1 VPHPDPDLTL
11 KRAAASLGRALSVAV
26 DTVVADLEQRDLQ
39 SRCVLDDAVEALILA
54 IARSSTATFALWL
67 STGDEDTARREG
79 LDASRIFGQLAA
91 RNDAPLNEVT
101 KRCLRW
107 HDAVAVQLNCDAAR
121 LRLEHGLPL
130 ALSMLQRSLNV
141 TIVRMTEAFEVERQ
155 HLHQAVLAHQ
165 EEIAFQAAHDALT
178 GLPNRALIIDRIEQY
193 LHRHGRFGTG
203 ATVLFIDLD
212 NFKAVNDNF
221 GHTVGDELLRAVAR
235 RVGEVLR
242 ESDTLGRLGGDEF
255 IVVSNCVPPDDAPEL
270 ICRRTLD
277 ALREP
282 FVLESAGSVPIT
294 VTASIGVATGAHG
307 PAEEILQD
315 ADIAMYRAKREGKNR
330 FVHFESEML
339 DDVATWFELD
349 GDLKKA
355 VEGQEFFLEYQPVI
369 KLATM
374 SITGAEALLRWRHP
388 TRGTI
393 PPGEFISHLEESN
406 QISVVGRWVLDQA
419 CHDGAEWHRLGY
431 PLEVSVN
438 LSARQLDTDPIVTD
452 IQAALDRNALA
463 ADHLCVEVTESAM
476 MRDLDMALLRLR
488 AIGSLGVRIAI
499 DDFGTGYS
507 SFAHLERLPVD
518 VLKIDQ
524 SFIQRLSNES
534 SARVLVHAQIQ
545 LAKAL
550 RIETLAEG
558 VEEPY
563 QLDCLKEEA
572 CTSAQGF
579 LLCRPLAARAIPD
592 FIVRWDERVARGVD
606 GVHRVS

>member
-1 VPHPDPDLTL
+1 M
-11 KRAAASLGRALSVAV
+11 AAFRLL
-26 DTVVADLEQRDLQ
+26 AD
-39 SRCVLDDAVEALILA
+39 
-54 IARSSTATFALWL
+54 
-67 STGDEDTARREG
+67 
-79 LDASRIFGQLAA
+79 
-91 RNDAPLNEVT
+91 
-101 KRCLRW
+101 
-107 HDAVAVQLNCDAAR
+107 
-121 LRLEHGLPL
+121 
-130 ALSMLQRSLNV
+130 
-141 TIVRMTEAFEVERQ
+141 
-155 HLHQAVLAHQ
+155 
-165 EEIAFQAAHDALT
+165 
-178 GLPNRALIIDRIEQY
+178 
-193 LHRHGRFGTG
+193 
-203 ATVLFIDLD
+203 
-212 NFKAVNDNF
+212 
-221 GHTVGDELLRAVAR
+221 
-235 RVGEVLR
+235 
-242 ESDTLGRLGGDEF
+242 
-255 IVVSNCVPPDDAPEL
+255 
-270 ICRRTLD
+270 
-277 ALREP
+277 
-282 FVLESAGSVPIT
+282 
-294 VTASIGVATGAHG
+294 
-307 PAEEILQD
+307 
-315 ADIAMYRAKREGKNR
+315 
-330 FVHFESEML
+330 
-339 DDVATWFELD
+339 
-349 GDLKKA
+349 
-355 VEGQEFFLEYQPVI
+355 
-369 KLATM
+369 
-374 SITGAEALLRWRHP
+374 

-452 IQAALDRNALA
+452 IQAALDRNTLA

-592 FIVRWDERVARGVD
+592 FIVRWDERVAGGVD